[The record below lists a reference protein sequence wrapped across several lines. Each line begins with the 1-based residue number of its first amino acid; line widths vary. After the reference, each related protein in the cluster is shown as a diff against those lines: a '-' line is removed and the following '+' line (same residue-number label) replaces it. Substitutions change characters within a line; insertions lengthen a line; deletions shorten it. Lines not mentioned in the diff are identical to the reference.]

1 VRSALVVVVTI
12 VLVALGMG
20 AAPAATPDIT
30 LRVSAS
36 SAVPHR
42 VLVTGRVLGRER
54 VVTIQRHAHG
64 RWVRERTVRLGKRHR
79 FSTLLVAR
87 AGVHRYR
94 AVTRHDRSAARA
106 VRVTATPTS
115 APASTPSDACGAR
128 PTNPAGSLWS
138 CTFADDFN
146 GSTLDRNRWTVAT
159 NYATGNPTGIYACA
173 ADDPSLV
180 SVEGGH
186 LDLSLRRLDVAV
198 PCGAVAVGGS
208 TQYLAGTVST
218 LNHFSQKYGRFE
230 AKIRA
235 AASTAPGLTEA
246 FWMWPVN
253 AEGKSWPASG
263 EIDIAET
270 FSVYPH
276 RYFPRLH
283 SGVDAD
289 APEEGVNTAS
299 NCLAERGV
307 WNTYTLEWSPTRMD
321 FFVNGKL
328 CLRSWPFDPAFQKAY
343 VPILTQGIGASWNPY
358 DGRAPMPATMNV
370 DYMRVW
376 Q

>member
-1 VRSALVVVVTI
+1 
-12 VLVALGMG
+12 
-20 AAPAATPDIT
+20 
-30 LRVSAS
+30 
-36 SAVPHR
+36 
-42 VLVTGRVLGRER
+42 
-54 VVTIQRHAHG
+54 
-64 RWVRERTVRLGKRHR
+64 
-79 FSTLLVAR
+79 
-87 AGVHRYR
+87 
-94 AVTRHDRSAARA
+94 
-106 VRVTATPTS
+106 
-115 APASTPSDACGAR
+115 
-128 PTNPAGSLWS
+128 
-138 CTFADDFN
+138 
-146 GSTLDRNRWTVAT
+146 
-159 NYATGNPTGIYACA
+159 
-173 ADDPSLV
+173 V